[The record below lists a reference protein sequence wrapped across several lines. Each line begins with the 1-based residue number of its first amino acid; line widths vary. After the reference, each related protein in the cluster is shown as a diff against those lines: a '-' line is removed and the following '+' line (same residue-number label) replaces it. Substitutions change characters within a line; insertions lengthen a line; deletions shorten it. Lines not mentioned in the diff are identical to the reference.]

1 MKGVTIGERIR
12 IKREEKNLS
21 QGELAQLIG
30 VSQMMVSYYERDFK
44 SLSFEMAIRIA
55 KAVETTLD
63 YLAGN

>member
-12 IKREEKNLS
+12 VKREEKNLS
-21 QGELAQLIG
+21 QGELAELIG

-44 SLSFEMAIRIA
+44 PLSFEMAIRIA

-63 YLAGN
+63 YLAGI

>member
-21 QGELAQLIG
+21 QGELAELVG

-44 SLSFEMAIRIA
+44 PLSFEMAIRIA
-55 KAVETTLD
+55 KVLETTLD

>member
-12 IKREEKNLS
+12 ICRERKNLT
-21 QGELAQLIG
+21 QGELADLVG

-44 SLSFEMAIRIA
+44 PLSFEMAIRIA
-55 KAVETTLD
+55 KVLETTLD